1 MALLPTS
8 LNIIVIIPIIV
19 FVLTTKRELQQVV
32 LSQWSGSN
40 RGGFRI
46 VPSNTKGT
54 IHLDGVFNIISY
66 DVVPKLQKIL
76 AESEFK
82 VSATTN
88 KSNRLQF
95 FIILVLKQYFRQGFF
110 IARNIETR
118 LGQ

>member
-1 MALLPTS
+1 M
-8 LNIIVIIPIIV
+8 
-19 FVLTTKRELQQVV
+19 V

-66 DVVPKLQKIL
+66 DVVLKLQKIL

-82 VSATTN
+82 VRAANS
-88 KSNRLQF
+88 KGL
-95 FIILVLKQYFRQGFF
+95 
-110 IARNIETR
+110 
-118 LGQ
+118 